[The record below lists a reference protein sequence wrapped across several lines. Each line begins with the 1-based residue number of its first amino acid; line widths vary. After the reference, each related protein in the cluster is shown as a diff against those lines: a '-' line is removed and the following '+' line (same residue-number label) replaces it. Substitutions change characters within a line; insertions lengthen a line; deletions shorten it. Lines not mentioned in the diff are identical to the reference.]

1 MRKVKTRV
9 SKPTLKAEGAC
20 WEMKCAI
27 EEDIPIIGVHIHKD
41 DKGAVPPELK
51 GKKVINWTW
60 VGIANFIGM
69 SLRFL
74 ERLLVILALLL

>member
-1 MRKVKTRV
+1 
-9 SKPTLKAEGAC
+9 
-20 WEMKCAI
+20 MKCAI

-51 GKKVINWTW
+51 GKKVISWTW